1 MRKSILEQLGANLL
15 RHKACLKEI
24 WKALESLDD
33 NPSSDANLLR
43 RQLWRRWRDVLPAP
57 ETPKTKTR

>member
-1 MRKSILEQLGANLL
+1 MRKTIGDQLSSDLF
-15 RHKACLKEI
+15 RHKHCLQEV
-24 WKALESLDD
+24 WKAMESLDD
-33 NPSSDANLLR
+33 NPASDANLLR

>member
-1 MRKSILEQLGANLL
+1 MKAPQTQVSPPLL
-15 RHKACLKEI
+15 RTEACLREV

-57 ETPKTKTR
+57 ETPKTKKR

>member
-1 MRKSILEQLGANLL
+1 MRKLYLEKLEDLEL
-15 RHKACLKEI
+15 RERACLKEV

-43 RQLWRRWRDVLPAP
+43 RQLWRRWRDVLTAP
-57 ETPKTKTR
+57 ETPKTKKR